1 MGRALGVRT
10 AGGRSAPS
18 GACMADELQ
27 NGSGAEAGGDPYRP
41 NESRNTKESRY
52 SRQRMEINWR
62 IWSFFRAILGRFQEN
77 IEY

>member
-1 MGRALGVRT
+1 MEA
-10 AGGRSAPS
+10 
-18 GACMADELQ
+18 Q
-27 NGSGAEAGGDPYRP
+27 AGGDPYRP